1 MSHFRAAIAALAAV
15 LAVAVSFAGVHAG
28 GLGCAC
34 CLGCAGGLGCI
45 GGLGAGDWSASC
57 GNATAARRRPTAR
70 SARAGALGVR
80 RKPAPEHQLVLRGV
94 LPILN
99 VLHGGRLLRP

>member
-15 LAVAVSFAGVHAG
+15 LAVAVSFAGSTPAASAVPG
-28 GLGCAC
+28 GLGCA
-34 CLGCAGGLGCI
+34 

-99 VLHGGRLLRP
+99 VLHGGRFLRP